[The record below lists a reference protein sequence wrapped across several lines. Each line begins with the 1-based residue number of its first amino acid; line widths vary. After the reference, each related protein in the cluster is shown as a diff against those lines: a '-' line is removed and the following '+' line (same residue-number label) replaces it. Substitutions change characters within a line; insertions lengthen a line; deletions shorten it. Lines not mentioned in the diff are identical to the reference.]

1 MNIVN
6 LFCEYICAEYI
17 FKIKNFR
24 RIIMKFCKICGCG
37 MDEDLEVCPQC
48 SAAKSES
55 DTEVTSKSKKKR
67 GLAPAIIGI
76 VFPGMSTSLCL
87 IMHLIAIPI
96 SLIVAVFLPYMLALT
111 PIMLPVIF
119 VITAAVSVI
128 ACIFCFIGFILSI
141 VALAAKGNKLGIAGL
156 LMSILFPIV
165 IIAAEA
171 ISIAIPFV
179 LQIALKM
186 HIF

>member
-1 MNIVN
+1 MKTCPV
-6 LFCEYICAEYI
+6 CEKEY
-17 FKIKNFR
+17 
-24 RIIMKFCKICGCG
+24 
-37 MDEDLEVCPQC
+37 DEELTLCPEC
-48 SAAKSES
+48 SAAKSEPN
-55 DTEVTSKSKKKR
+55 TEVTSKSKKKR
-67 GLAPAIIGI
+67 GLAPAILGI
-76 VFPGMSTSLCL
+76 VFPGASTSLCL

-96 SLIVAVFLPYMLALT
+96 SLIVAVLLPYLLALT

-128 ACIFCFIGFILSI
+128 ACIFCLIGFFLSI

-156 LMSILFPIV
+156 LMSILFPLV
-165 IIAAEA
+165 IIATEA

-179 LQIALKM
+179 LQIVLRM

>member
-1 MNIVN
+1 
-6 LFCEYICAEYI
+6 
-17 FKIKNFR
+17 
-24 RIIMKFCKICGCG
+24 
-37 MDEDLEVCPQC
+37 
-48 SAAKSES
+48 
-55 DTEVTSKSKKKR
+55 
-67 GLAPAIIGI
+67 
-76 VFPGMSTSLCL
+76 
-87 IMHLIAIPI
+87 MHLIAIPI

-165 IIAAEA
+165 IIATEA

-179 LQIALKM
+179 LQIALRIS
-186 HIF
+186 IF